1 VQIEAFSSSVPIWD
15 LPRRRSACGTMHV
28 RRWARGTSRHARDP
42 GRHCRNRPALR
53 WRRGEAG
60 LFCPGRGTGPTP
72 SIPSA
77 AERSLSDGDPAH
89 RTREGAAG
97 RATRPG
103 RPPGDLPWRCP
114 EQALG
119 SPRRHPSRGVTSHG
133 PVTSGSTTT
142 HHRYP
147 MTHVR
152 LLLALLVLLPSAL
165 DAQRSMER
173 LFYFY
178 DNPASWESLR
188 ANIDQISVVAPG
200 GYSVDE
206 DGIVWGEV
214 DARVLRLARE
224 HGVPVMPLVV
234 NPGFN
239 QETLHRF
246 LNNPTARADARSP
259 PSWRRVAA
267 MATHGIQVDFENLS
281 INDRDA
287 YTLFFRELA
296 SRAAGAAGSGSARQ
310 WCTARMNSP
319 APPGTISWL
328 FRNWS
333 AGYDLRA
340 LGEIADFI
348 SIMSYNQHTRRTP
361 PGPQHGIP
369 WMREVIQYFSSHS
382 SRREAVPRDHHRWDA
397 VVHLTGRSH
406 HPGDGALV
414 QQYAQLRTGAG
425 AAGSLQRVS
434 CAGTMSSRS
443 PTPGIPTAERSN
455 GSSSRMR
462 AASWQRVA
470 IWWMSTGCVASRS
483 GCSDPRIPAVWD
495 RLREQRWSR

>member
-1 VQIEAFSSSVPIWD
+1 
-15 LPRRRSACGTMHV
+15 
-28 RRWARGTSRHARDP
+28 
-42 GRHCRNRPALR
+42 
-53 WRRGEAG
+53 
-60 LFCPGRGTGPTP
+60 
-72 SIPSA
+72 
-77 AERSLSDGDPAH
+77 
-89 RTREGAAG
+89 
-97 RATRPG
+97 
-103 RPPGDLPWRCP
+103 
-114 EQALG
+114 
-119 SPRRHPSRGVTSHG
+119 
-133 PVTSGSTTT
+133 
-142 HHRYP
+142 

-246 LNNPTARADARSP
+246 LNNPTARARAIATLVEES
-259 PSWRRVAA
+259 RR
-267 MATHGIQVDFENLS
+267 HGYWGIQVDFENLS

-296 SRAAGAAGSGSARQ
+296 TALRSGGFRISAAVVHRPDELAGPTGYHR
-310 WCTARMNSP
+310 
-319 APPGTISWL
+319 WL
-328 FRNWS
+328 FRNWR

-361 PGPQHGIP
+361 PGPQHGMP
-369 WMREVIQYFSSHS
+369 WMREVIQYFSSHIPGEKLS
-382 SRREAVPRDHHRWDA
+382 LGIITGGMRWYTSQEDRITPEMA
-397 VVHLTGRSH
+397 RSYSNTLSY
-406 HPGDGALV
+406 GQALGLLDR
-414 QQYAQLRTGAG
+414 YGAQLRWDDE
-425 AAGSLQRVS
+425 QQVS
-434 CAGTMSSRS
+434 YTWY
-443 PTPGIPTAERSN
+443 SN
-455 GSSSRMR
+455 GGTFEWIFLEDARSFM
-462 AASWQRVA
+462 ARVA
-470 IWWMSTGCVASRS
+470 LVDEYRLRGFSVWVLGPE
-483 GCSDPRIPAVWD
+483 DPAVWD